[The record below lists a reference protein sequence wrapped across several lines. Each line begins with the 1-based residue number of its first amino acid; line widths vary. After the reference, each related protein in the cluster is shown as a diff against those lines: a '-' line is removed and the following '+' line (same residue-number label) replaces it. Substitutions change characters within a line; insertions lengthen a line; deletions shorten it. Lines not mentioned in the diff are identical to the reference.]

1 MHSNSVTVLIVNRT
15 RNAIMRNITVSVDEE
30 TYRQARLVSVL
41 RDTSVSALVREFL
54 TGLTVDAEKQD
65 DWSAVWE
72 RVDAWGV
79 EVGERPTRS
88 RTYDGRA

>member
-1 MHSNSVTVLIVNRT
+1 MHSNTVTVLIVNRT

-65 DWSAVWE
+65 DWGAVWE
-72 RVDAWGV
+72 KVDAWGV
-79 EVGERPTRS
+79 EVGERPARS